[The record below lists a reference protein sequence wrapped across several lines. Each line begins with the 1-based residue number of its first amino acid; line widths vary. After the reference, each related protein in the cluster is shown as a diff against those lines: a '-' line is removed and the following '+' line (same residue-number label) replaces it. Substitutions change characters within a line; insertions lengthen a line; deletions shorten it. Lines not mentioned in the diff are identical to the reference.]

1 MILSIKN
8 HSAAVAIAISLTLLF
23 FLSACSDT
31 GQTVAQQPQPQPAA
45 AAPQSQS
52 QPATAAQQ
60 PRPAATASQPQPAA
74 EAQQPQPATTT
85 SQPQPAATARP
96 ARAPA
101 APLEKVQV
109 VTTTN
114 IVADWVRMVGGD
126 RVDVFS
132 LLPVGADP
140 HSFQPGAQDVVAIAE
155 ADLVLSVGL
164 GLEESW
170 LHELVQNAARDESAI
185 VELTDVIDP
194 IEFGAT
200 HAGEVEII
208 EALIHIIH
216 EVEDGEISAEEGLE
230 EIIVAIETAHEHDD
244 HEGHEHEDEDHEGH
258 DHDEDEDEDHEGHD
272 HDEDEDEDHEGH
284 DHDEDEDEDHEGHD
298 HDEDED
304 EDHEGHD
311 HDEDEDE
318 DHEGHDHD
326 EDEDEDHEG
335 HDHDEEHGDEGMH
348 LPEMVLAL
356 IAQVHAGQ
364 LDAEAAIEEIHHLA
378 EDEEDAHAG
387 HGHGTYDPH
396 FWFDPLRVKSAI
408 NDIAARLSV
417 LDPDGRNVFTS
428 NASAFN
434 SELNELHFWIQG
446 QVSAVEEDRR
456 LLVTSHDSLGY
467 FAILY
472 DFKVVGVI
480 LSTTT
485 EVEPTPADLAELSH
499 DIEDYGVPVIFGET
513 TVSERLAK
521 SIADEAG
528 AELVRLYSGSLGEEG
543 SGADTYIGM
552 FRTNVERIVA
562 ALK

>member
-1 MILSIKN
+1 M
-8 HSAAVAIAISLTLLF
+8 
-23 FLSACSDT
+23 
-31 GQTVAQQPQPQPAA
+31 
-45 AAPQSQS
+45 
-52 QPATAAQQ
+52 
-60 PRPAATASQPQPAA
+60 
-74 EAQQPQPATTT
+74 
-85 SQPQPAATARP
+85 
-96 ARAPA
+96 
-101 APLEKVQV
+101 
-109 VTTTN
+109 
-114 IVADWVRMVGGD
+114 
-126 RVDVFS
+126 DVFS

-185 VELTDVIDP
+185 VELTEVIDP

-200 HAGEVEII
+200 HAEDVEII
-208 EALIHIIH
+208 EALLHIIH

-230 EIIVAIETAHEHDD
+230 EIVEAIEAAHEHD
-244 HEGHEHEDEDHEGH
+244 
-258 DHDEDEDEDHEGHD
+258 
-272 HDEDEDEDHEGH
+272 DHEGH

-335 HDHDEEHGDEGMH
+335 HDHDEEHGDERMH
-348 LPEMVLAL
+348 LPEMVLQL
-356 IAQVHAGQ
+356 VAQVHAGQ
-364 LDAEAAIEEIHHLA
+364 LDADAAIEEIHHLA
-378 EDEEDAHAG
+378 EEGEDAHAG
-387 HGHGTYDPH
+387 HGHGMYDPH

-428 NASAFN
+428 NADAFN
-434 SELNELHFWIQG
+434 SQLNELHFWTQE
-446 QVSAVEEDRR
+446 QVSAIEEDRR

-467 FAILY
+467 FANLY
-472 DFKVVGVI
+472 DFEVVGVI

-499 DIEDYGVPVIFGET
+499 DIEDYGVPAIFGET

-543 SGADTYIGM
+543 SGAETYIGM

>member
-1 MILSIKN
+1 M
-8 HSAAVAIAISLTLLF
+8 
-23 FLSACSDT
+23 
-31 GQTVAQQPQPQPAA
+31 
-45 AAPQSQS
+45 
-52 QPATAAQQ
+52 
-60 PRPAATASQPQPAA
+60 
-74 EAQQPQPATTT
+74 
-85 SQPQPAATARP
+85 
-96 ARAPA
+96 
-101 APLEKVQV
+101 
-109 VTTTN
+109 
-114 IVADWVRMVGGD
+114 
-126 RVDVFS
+126 DVFS

-170 LHELVQNAARDESAI
+170 LHELVENAARDESAI

-200 HAGEVEII
+200 HAEDVEII
-208 EALIHIIH
+208 EVLIHIIH

-230 EIIVAIETAHEHDD
+230 EIVEAIEAAHDHD
-244 HEGHEHEDEDHEGH
+244 EDEDEDREGH

-284 DHDEDEDEDHEGHD
+284 DHDEDEDEDREGHD

-304 EDHEGHD
+304 EDHEGHG
-311 HDEDEDE
+311 HDEDE
-318 DHEGHDHD
+318 
-326 EDEDEDHEG
+326 
-335 HDHDEEHGDEGMH
+335 DEGMH
-348 LPEMVLAL
+348 LPEMVLQL
-356 IAQVHAGQ
+356 VAQVHAGQ
-364 LDAEAAIEEIHHLA
+364 LDADAAIEEIHHLA
-378 EDEEDAHAG
+378 EEGGDAHAG
-387 HGHGTYDPH
+387 HGHGMYDPH

-417 LDPDGRNVFTS
+417 LDPDGRNVFAS

-434 SELNELHFWIQG
+434 SELNELHFWTQE
-446 QVSAVEEDRR
+446 QVSAVEENRR

-467 FAILY
+467 FANLY
-472 DFKVVGVI
+472 DFEVVGVI

-499 DIEDYGVPVIFGET
+499 DIEDYGVPAIFGET

-521 SIADEAG
+521 SIADESG